1 MSGGGGSCVCDED
14 GNNANTGS
22 RGGGGEEG
30 GGVTCADRAQALLQ
44 LLARVLRNS
53 ALQLQHTHHLALVQG
68 ILPAVLHV
76 LLLLLLHLRLYLLD
90 VALAALQSSGQNCSP
105 RVSLPFCHV

>member
-1 MSGGGGSCVCDED
+1 MK
-14 GNNANTGS
+14 
-22 RGGGGEEG
+22 RG

-76 LLLLLLHLRLYLLD
+76 QQLLLLHLRLYLLD
-90 VALAALQSSGQNCSP
+90 VALAALQSSGQNCNP
-105 RVSLPFCHV
+105 RVSLPTVTCSGGSGSSAPVS